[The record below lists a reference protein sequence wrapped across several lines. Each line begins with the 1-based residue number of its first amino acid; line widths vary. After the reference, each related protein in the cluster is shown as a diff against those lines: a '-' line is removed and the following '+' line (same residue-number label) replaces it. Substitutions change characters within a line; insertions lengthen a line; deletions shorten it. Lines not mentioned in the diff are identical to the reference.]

1 MNLFLT
7 LAFLFFIGSVA
18 GWVLELLYR
27 NFRKPLGRWV
37 NPGFCTGPYVPLY
50 GFGLCALFLIA
61 SLENLHLIENPTAN
75 KLVLFLGM
83 AVCMTVLEYLAGILC
98 LDVFKVRLWDYSKL
112 WGNIRGIICPLFSLI
127 WAALGAVYYFLIHP
141 YILEAL
147 RWLSGNL
154 AFSFVI
160 GLFFGVFL
168 VDLAHSAHLTVR
180 LKAFAE
186 RNDVV
191 VAYERIKE
199 NIRARSEAVKG
210 KYHFFRPFHSEAS
223 LSEALKDLRESFESR
238 IRKE

>member
-61 SLENLHLIENPTAN
+61 SLENLHLIENPTVN

-199 NIRARSEAVKG
+199 DIRVRHEKAQS
-210 KYHFFRPFHSEAS
+210 KYHFFRPFHSDTS
-223 LSEALKDLRESFESR
+223 LAEVLKDLRESFESR

>member
-18 GWVLELLYR
+18 GWILELLYR
-27 NFRKPLGRWV
+27 NFRKPPRKWV

-61 SLENLHLIENPTAN
+61 SLENLRLIENPVVN
-75 KLVLFLGM
+75 KLALFLGM

-98 LDVFKVRLWDYSKL
+98 LDVFKVRLWDYSGR
-112 WGNIRGIICPLFSLI
+112 WGNVRGIICPLFSLI

-141 YILEAL
+141 YILQAL

-199 NIRARSEAVKG
+199 DIRERTERARG
-210 KYHFFRPFHSEAS
+210 KYHFFRPFHSDTS
-223 LSEALKDLRESFESR
+223 LPEVLKDLRESFESR

>member
-7 LAFLFFIGSVA
+7 LAFLFFIGSVG

-27 NFRKPLGRWV
+27 NFRKPLRQWV

-61 SLENLHLIENPTAN
+61 SLENLHLIENPAAN
-75 KLVLFLGM
+75 KLALFLGM

-98 LDVFKVRLWDYSKL
+98 LDVFKVRLWDYSGL
-112 WGNIRGIICPLFSLI
+112 WGNVRGIICPLFSLI

-168 VDLAHSAHLTVR
+168 VDLAHSAHLTVH

-199 NIRARSEAVKG
+199 DIRARTERARG
-210 KYHFFRPFHSEAS
+210 KYHFFRPFHSDTS
-223 LSEALKDLRESFESR
+223 LPEVLKDLRESFESR

>member
-1 MNLFLT
+1 MSLFLT
-7 LAFLFFIGSVA
+7 LAYLFFIGSVG
-18 GWVLELLYR
+18 GWVLELLFR
-27 NFRKPLGRWV
+27 NLRKGRKKWI

-61 SLENLHLIENPTAN
+61 SLENLRLIENPTAN
-75 KLVLFLGM
+75 KLALFLGM

-98 LDVFKVRLWDYSKL
+98 LDVFKVRLWDYSGR
-112 WGNIRGIICPLFSLI
+112 WGNVRGIICPLFSLI

-199 NIRARSEAVKG
+199 DIRARTEMARE
-210 KYHFFRPFHSEAS
+210 KYHFFRPFHSDTS
-223 LSEALKDLRESFESR
+223 LSEVLKDLRESFESR

>member
-1 MNLFLT
+1 MSLFLT

-18 GWVLELLYR
+18 GWVLELMYR
-27 NFRKPLGRWV
+27 NFRKPLRKWV

-50 GFGLCALFLIA
+50 GFGLCALYLIA
-61 SLENLHLIENPTAN
+61 SAEDFQWIGNPTLN
-75 KLVLFLGM
+75 KLVLLLIM
-83 AVCMTVLEYLAGILC
+83 AVCMTGLEYLAGIVC
-98 LDVFKVRLWDYSKL
+98 LDVFKVRLWDYSDM

-127 WAALGAVYYFLIHP
+127 WAVLGAVYYFLIHP
-141 YILEAL
+141 YILGAL

-168 VDLAHSAHLTVR
+168 VDVAHAAHLTAR

-186 RNDVV
+186 GNDVV

-199 NIRARSEAVKG
+199 DIRARHEENRS
-210 KYHFFRPFHSEAS
+210 KYHFFRPFHSETD
-223 LSEALKDLRESFESR
+223 LREVLKDLREDFETR
-238 IRKE
+238 IWKK

>member
-1 MNLFLT
+1 M
-7 LAFLFFIGSVA
+7 V
-18 GWVLELLYR
+18 
-27 NFRKPLGRWV
+27 
-37 NPGFCTGPYVPLY
+37 
-50 GFGLCALFLIA
+50 
-61 SLENLHLIENPTAN
+61 N

-83 AVCMTVLEYLAGILC
+83 AICMTVLEYFAGILC
-98 LDVFKVRLWDYSKL
+98 LDVFKVRLWDYSGL
-112 WGNIRGIICPLFSLI
+112 WGNVRGIICPLFSLI

-199 NIRARSEAVKG
+199 DIRARHEKAQS
-210 KYHFFRPFHSEAS
+210 KYHFFRPFHSDTS
-223 LSEALKDLRESFESR
+223 LAEVLKDLRESFESR

>member
-7 LAFLFFIGSVA
+7 LAFLFFIGSLA

-27 NFRKPLGRWV
+27 NFHKPLRQWV

-61 SLENLHLIENPTAN
+61 SLENLHLIENPWLN

-98 LDVFKVRLWDYSKL
+98 LDVFKVRLWDYSGL
-112 WGNIRGIICPLFSLI
+112 WGNVRGIICPLFSLI

-199 NIRARSEAVKG
+199 DIRERTERARG
-210 KYHFFRPFHSEAS
+210 KYHFFRPFHSDTS
-223 LSEALKDLRESFESR
+223 LPEVLKDLRESFESR